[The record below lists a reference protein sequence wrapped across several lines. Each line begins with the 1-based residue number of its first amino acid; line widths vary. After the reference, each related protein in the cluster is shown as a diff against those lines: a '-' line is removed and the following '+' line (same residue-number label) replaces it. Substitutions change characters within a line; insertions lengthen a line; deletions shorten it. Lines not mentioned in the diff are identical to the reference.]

1 MLNWRWAEERR
12 AGAKAAPCSTLHPNC
27 LHLTQTGERRLSV
40 LSSTQ
45 IVPCQ
50 SQSQSHT
57 RHGAQLL
64 TYYLMADIYRVF
76 IVCSKIWCKLQGWAN
91 IGLRVFADTEL
102 AGWGGGWYNCSL
114 LPSTRSSVVGFVLS
128 NIYTFQL
135 LEFALLIK
143 LFWWTCSPSPL
154 QSHQIIVSH
163 QILCIEKKNSE
174 FIPRNDQCIF
184 WVQSGISRYFYL
196 NGNRKVLLLILESFI
211 TSHLWILLHLWLQD
225 WRP

>member
-1 MLNWRWAEERR
+1 M
-12 AGAKAAPCSTLHPNC
+12 GK
-27 LHLTQTGERRLSV
+27 
-40 LSSTQ
+40 
-45 IVPCQ
+45 
-50 SQSQSHT
+50 
-57 RHGAQLL
+57 
-64 TYYLMADIYRVF
+64 YRVT
-76 IVCSKIWCKLQGWAN
+76 A
-91 IGLRVFADTEL
+91 VFADTEL

-174 FIPRNDQCIF
+174 FILRNDQCIF
-184 WVQSGISRYFYL
+184 WVQSRISRYFYL

-225 WRP
+225 WRSWSGFRLLQEPHQHNPADNNVDVATSFGHLKDTMTSSLGDVILDNSAAVRCSRWAR

>member
-1 MLNWRWAEERR
+1 M
-12 AGAKAAPCSTLHPNC
+12 GK
-27 LHLTQTGERRLSV
+27 
-40 LSSTQ
+40 
-45 IVPCQ
+45 
-50 SQSQSHT
+50 
-57 RHGAQLL
+57 
-64 TYYLMADIYRVF
+64 YRVT
-76 IVCSKIWCKLQGWAN
+76 A
-91 IGLRVFADTEL
+91 VFADTEL

-174 FIPRNDQCIF
+174 FIPRNDRWTHIF
-184 WVQSGISRYFYL
+184 WVQSKIYIYILLISSSMGTERYFYL
-196 NGNRKVLLLILESFI
+196 YWNLSSQVIYEFYCISDFKIEDLSQVFFSCRSPTNIILQISMWMWQLLLDI
-211 TSHLWILLHLWLQD
+211 
-225 WRP
+225 

>member
-1 MLNWRWAEERR
+1 M
-12 AGAKAAPCSTLHPNC
+12 GK
-27 LHLTQTGERRLSV
+27 
-40 LSSTQ
+40 
-45 IVPCQ
+45 
-50 SQSQSHT
+50 
-57 RHGAQLL
+57 
-64 TYYLMADIYRVF
+64 YRVT
-76 IVCSKIWCKLQGWAN
+76 A
-91 IGLRVFADTEL
+91 VFADTEL

-114 LPSTRSSVVGFVLS
+114 LPSRSSVVGFVLS

-174 FIPRNDQCIF
+174 FILRNDQCIF
-184 WVQSGISRYFYL
+184 WVQSRISRYFYL

-225 WRP
+225 WRSWSGFRLLQEPHQHNPADNNVAPECSLGQLKVTMTSSLGDVIFDNSAAVRCSRWAR